1 MSKGSRFSLFPAS
14 QRDVSRLRQSATD
27 AVNDFGATAGNHAG
41 KVKDQLQD
49 LAGHVQEEGGA
60 NFERL
65 RGSVI
70 NVANVAYEFATERPL
85 VCIGA
90 ALLVGFII
98 GAVRR
103 SPKKSND

>member
-1 MSKGSRFSLFPAS
+1 MSKGPRFTLFPAS

-27 AVNDFGATAGNHAG
+27 AVNDFSASASSHAG
-41 KVKDQLQD
+41 KVKGQLQD
-49 LAGHVQEEGGA
+49 LAGHVQEEGGVSL
-60 NFERL
+60 ERV

-70 NVANVAYEFATERPL
+70 DFANVAYDFATERPL

-90 ALLVGFII
+90 ALLVGFLI

-103 SPKKSND
+103 RTKRND